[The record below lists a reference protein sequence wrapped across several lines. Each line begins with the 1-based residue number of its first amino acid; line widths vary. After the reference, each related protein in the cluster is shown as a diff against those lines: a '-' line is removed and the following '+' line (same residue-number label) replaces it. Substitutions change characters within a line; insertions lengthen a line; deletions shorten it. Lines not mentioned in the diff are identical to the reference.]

1 MSAPTFHQ
9 PPRPPAR
16 RRRIVGFSIASAFAG
31 VIALAFLAAGGALL
45 YVDAKKDDDGYYT
58 TSTEPLRSGTYALA
72 SGPLDLDFDGAEA
85 LVDETDFGRVRL
97 HAESNGGEPVFVGI
111 ARSEDVARYLR
122 GTAHTTVTEIDGG
135 AFGVSFDPT
144 YRDAAGDRRPATPAG
159 RDLWVASATGPGKQ
173 SLEWKARDGDWSVV
187 VMNADGSRTV
197 AAAVSAGAKVPYI
210 AEIAYVTLGLGL
222 LFVIATTALTMYG
235 TRPVAR
241 KLALA

>member
-16 RRRIVGFSIASAFAG
+16 RRRIVGFSIASALAG
-31 VIALAFLAAGGALL
+31 VVALAFLAAGGALL
-45 YVDAKKDDDGYYT
+45 YADAKKDDDGYYT
-58 TSTEPLRSGTYALA
+58 TSTEQLQTGAYALA

-85 LVDETDFGRVRL
+85 
-97 HAESNGGEPVFVGI
+97 NGGEPVFVGI

-144 YRDAAGDRRPATPAG
+144 YHDAAGDPRPATPAG

-173 SLEWKARDGDWSVV
+173 SL
-187 VMNADGSRTV
+187 
-197 AAAVSAGAKVPYI
+197 
-210 AEIAYVTLGLGL
+210 
-222 LFVIATTALTMYG
+222 
-235 TRPVAR
+235 
-241 KLALA
+241 